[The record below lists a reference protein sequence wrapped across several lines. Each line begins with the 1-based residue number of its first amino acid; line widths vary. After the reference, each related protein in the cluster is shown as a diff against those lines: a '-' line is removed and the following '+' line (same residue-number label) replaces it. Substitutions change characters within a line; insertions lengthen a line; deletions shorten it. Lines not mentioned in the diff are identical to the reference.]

1 MRSSFFFGTCFAVAG
16 ALTLW
21 SCGGGG
27 TSSPAPTT
35 PTPTSAPSAATVTV
49 NIVGS
54 IGNQAY
60 RPNPVSAN
68 VGDTVMFRN
77 TDSTMHHIVL
87 NDGSADLGDI
97 APGATSRGV
106 TLRNTTAAN
115 YHCTIHPS
123 MVGSIN
129 GANAPDP
136 APFPDPYGD
145 GC

>member
-1 MRSSFFFGTCFAVAG
+1 MRLHYLPGAAVAISG
-16 ALTLW
+16 ALALW

-27 TSSPAPTT
+27 TSTAPTT
-35 PTPTSAPSAATVTV
+35 PAAPTGPGTVMV

-68 VGDTVMFRN
+68 AGDTVMFRN
-77 TDSTMHHIVL
+77 NDSTMHHIVL
-87 NDGSADLGDI
+87 DDGSADLGNVG
-97 APGATSRGV
+97 PGATSRGV
-106 TLRNTTAAN
+106 TLRNTNPTN

-123 MVGSIN
+123 MVGGIN
-129 GANAPDP
+129 SSSAPEP
-136 APFPDPYGD
+136 KPCPDPYGY